1 MILTKAA
8 RYDTRPA
15 QVVPDLRMG
24 IARRT
29 MKTSKAY
36 LAGIGATGVL
46 VGWIVGMLVLGSG
59 IVAFDGVPDLGRA
72 PAPLERVVL
81 KEGGRGA
88 KDDRARL
95 TTSGQ
100 ARRADP
106 RSAARRPGISRDRA
120 PHGGRRG
127 G

>member
-1 MILTKAA
+1 
-8 RYDTRPA
+8 
-15 QVVPDLRMG
+15 
-24 IARRT
+24 

-46 VGWIVGMLVLGSG
+46 VGSIVGMLVLGSW

-88 KDDRARL
+88 KNDRARL
-95 TTSGQ
+95 TARRQ
-100 ARRADP
+100 ARPA
-106 RSAARRPGISRDRA
+106 AARRLRPSRDRA
-120 PHGGRRG
+120 PRGGRGAPG
-127 G
+127 GGHGAPGAGGPVTEIGSRPGETIRFLGSG

>member
-1 MILTKAA
+1 
-8 RYDTRPA
+8 
-15 QVVPDLRMG
+15 
-24 IARRT
+24 

-59 IVAFDGVPDLGRA
+59 IVAFDGVPDLGQA

-88 KDDRARL
+88 NRSDRPRL
-95 TTSGQ
+95 STRGQ
-100 ARRADP
+100 ARQADP
-106 RSAARRPGISRDRA
+106 RSAAHRLGISRDRA
-120 PHGGRRG
+120 PSGRRAAPRKPGAPG
-127 G
+127 GGGSG